1 MRTRLGR
8 TARLA
13 AAALTV
19 GVLAAAA
26 GCSGSGGAGNGTSS
40 GPAPALGTTLPHFS
54 SMSMTGS
61 HAFLGTL
68 EGVIAV
74 GGV

>member
-1 MRTRLGR
+1 M
-8 TARLA
+8 
-13 AAALTV
+13 V
-19 GVLAAAA
+19 G
-26 GCSGSGGAGNGTSS
+26 GGAVWVTDWSAGTLYELDPGTGATRASLS
-40 GPAPALGTTLPHFS
+40 LGTTLPHFS

-68 EGVIAV
+68 EGVVAV